1 MKQAGASAFLNKDAA
16 MEDLYGAIQTAGHED
31 ELSVQ
36 N

>member
-1 MKQAGASAFLNKDAA
+1 MKQAGASGFLNKDAA
-16 MEDLYGAIQTAGHED
+16 MEDLYEAIQTAGHED